1 MLNGLC
7 QSVVTLTAP
16 GIPDIYQGGE
26 LWDLNLIDPDNRRPV
41 DFEQRKRA
49 LAEIR
54 PMLQCPAAERSA
66 ALRDLLEGW
75 KEGRIKLAPIAAL
88 LDCRQ
93 RETALF
99 ARGGYHPLEFDG
111 PPAHHPLA
119 DVPPLHAPHRFSTH

>member
-54 PMLQCPAAERSA
+54 PMLQWPAAERSA

-75 KEGRIKLAPIAAL
+75 KDGRIKLAAIAAL
-88 LDCRQ
+88 LDCRP
-93 RETALF
+93 RATPLF
-99 ARGGYHPLEFDG
+99 PPPPPHPLQLHG
-111 PPAHHPLA
+111 PPPNQL
-119 DVPPLHAPHRFSTH
+119 PR